1 MLERMKK
8 KAPEEACPPIGSDQ
22 QTGYRQKRTAF
33 KKNVMPLQN
42 CQTKQSPEPVT
53 IRGFVDE
60 AIGNPRGA

>member
-8 KAPEEACPPIGSDQ
+8 KASEEAFPLIGSDQ
-22 QTGYRQKRTAF
+22 QRGYRQKRTTF
-33 KKNVMPLQN
+33 RKNPYHFN
-42 CQTKQSPEPVT
+42 CQIKQSPEPVT